1 MARLQW
7 NQVDAP
13 NFAGSIIGLNNAGK
27 SFDEGMKGIASTIA
41 ANKERQGQQISN
53 DILLDMANIYRED
66 QIPDFINNIRTK
78 YGDNLENL
86 TPEVRKYLA
95 DPREIIIQNE
105 QRRANVQGTKL
116 NNVNKANDI
125 NFDQKQKL
133 QNILANEYAEKY
145 RIAKENGNMEE
156 AQQFKDLYNQ
166 SLIPVVNATNNN
178 IFDSNTINSN
188 SSEGSNPNNANI
200 AIKTD
205 FNGNTYSVP
214 FTRQTSK
221 ELDALFKDNRINKSI
236 QNMAENYH
244 PDNDAAA
251 AEQIATSF
259 GYKSEQSINAI
270 KQMIAKNRQNV
281 IERSGNANRYGNEL
295 DDLLKKNDSNTVNPS
310 TITDNSTQI
319 NTNNQSNSNLNNAA
333 QINAI
338 LGQYSPNTN
347 NISNQDNIPQTDN
360 SSNQNISNNLLNS
373 IYSAAGVN
381 PNQQIIDVSNP
392 NINLNNNTNNQTEE
406 TPKPTEVGIRDTNNI
421 INLAK
426 KDPLNLIQQVEEQNN
441 EVNGLVNT
449 NGQSN
454 TYRAYLDNKEGKN
467 KYNANI
473 QSVATMLKD
482 QADSDGKKLSQE
494 SAMSHVEGMVDAYAN
509 EIQKNLESDE
519 NFKGIVDKSFIKN
532 YLLQTIT
539 PENWFRANTFFPN
552 GRFSQLKGS
561 SEIENDLKSFFQSGG
576 VKSVARLETL
586 ENNKKIAQ
594 EQYFPKIQEIKNNLI
609 ALSQSNPLNESGNI
623 AKQKEIAFLQSDLY
637 KYSKLYTDTM
647 NEYVDGITKHSG
659 INNNNNITNNEVFNK
674 STNDSNY
681 KNNYQNDQKI
691 ISDEINAGNI
701 HAQDI
706 RKTVNAES
714 RDLSDI
720 AKKLDNLLA
729 GRKASVKESLDQDVL
744 NKLPKDESEKLIN
757 ENVYNNDDIKDKGWL
772 FSNSRETTG
781 NIVKHNILS
790 SLSQFDPNSGMEI
803 QSIALNNP
811 EVKQFYD
818 NIIKM
823 SGKDIMSNYPN
834 IRNRLDDILNDVK
847 GRTQNVISR
856 YNNK

>member
-133 QNILANEYAEKY
+133 QNALANEYAEKY

-156 AQQFKDLYNQ
+156 AQHFQDLYNK

-178 IFDSNTINSN
+178 VFNNINSN

-221 ELDALFKDNRINKSI
+221 ELDALFQDNRIKKYVDNAS
-236 QNMAENYH
+236 ENYNSE
-244 PDNDAAA
+244 NDAAYA
-251 AEQIATSF
+251 AQIAESF
-259 GYKSEQSINAI
+259 GYKSEQSIDAI
-270 KQMIAKNRQNV
+270 RQMIAKNRQNV
-281 IERSGNANRYGNEL
+281 IERSGDASKSANEL
-295 DDLLKKNDSNTVNPS
+295 DDLFKKNDSNTVNSS
-310 TITDNSTQI
+310 TIADNSTQI
-319 NTNNQSNSNLNNAA
+319 NTNNQSNPNLNNAA
-333 QINAI
+333 KLNFM
-338 LGQYSPNTN
+338 LSQYSSDN
-347 NISNQDNIPQTDN
+347 NIVNQDNIPQTN
-360 SSNQNISNNLLNS
+360 ISSNQDVSNNFLNS

-381 PNQQIIDVSNP
+381 PNQQTIDISNP
-392 NINLNNNTNNQTEE
+392 NTNTNINLANNNNQTEE
-406 TPKPTEVGIRDTNNI
+406 TPKPTEVGIRDTSTFI
-421 INLAK
+421 DSAK

-441 EVNGLVNT
+441 EVNSLVNT

-454 TYRAYLDNKEGKN
+454 TYKAYLDNKEGKN
-467 KYNANI
+467 KYNANV
-473 QSVATMLKD
+473 QSVATMLRN
-482 QADSDGKKLSQE
+482 QTDSDGKKLSQE
-494 SAMSHVEGMVDAYAN
+494 DAMSHVDSMVDAYAN

-519 NFKGIVDKSFIKN
+519 NFKGIVDKGFIKN

-539 PENWFRANTFFPN
+539 AENWFRANTFFPN

-576 VKSVARLETL
+576 VKSLARLDTL

-594 EQYFPKIQEIKNNLI
+594 EQYYPKIQEIKNKLTTFLQI
-609 ALSQSNPLNESGNI
+609 NPLNESGNI
-623 AKQKEIAFLQSDLY
+623 ARQKEIAFLQSDLY
-637 KYSKLYTDTM
+637 KYSKLYSDTM
-647 NEYVDGITKHSG
+647 NDYVEGITKHSG
-659 INNNNNITNNEVFNK
+659 INNNNNITNKETFDK
-674 STNDSNY
+674 STNNPEY
-681 KNNYQNDQKI
+681 KSNYQNDQKA
-691 ISDEINAGNI
+691 ISDEINVGNI

-706 RKTVNAES
+706 RKTVNTETK
-714 RDLSDI
+714 DLSEI
-720 AKKLDNLLA
+720 TKKLDSLLSN
-729 GRKASVKESLDQDVL
+729 RRNSVKEALDQDVL
-744 NKLPKDESEKLIN
+744 NKLPKDEREKLIN
-757 ENVYNNDDIKDKGWL
+757 ENIYNNDDIKEKGWI
-772 FSNSRETTG
+772 FNTDRETTG
-781 NIVKHNILS
+781 NIVKQNILS
-790 SLSQFDPNSGMEI
+790 SLSQFDPNSGLEI
-803 QSIALNNP
+803 QSVALQNP
-811 EVKQFYD
+811 EVKQFYN
-818 NIIKM
+818 NIVKM
-823 SGKDIMSNYPN
+823 SGKDIMSNYPDL
-834 IRNRLDDILNDVK
+834 RNRLDDILNDVR
-847 GRTQNVISR
+847 GRTRNVVSR